1 MSTATTLSRAI
12 ARASRRTAN
21 SAVRPQCRRQYQPHC
36 PFTTAAVATRT
47 TPAPR
52 RQIRAYSQTVKELKE
67 ENAREKVAHEKEE
80 HLGPTKKY
88 TFEQVSLTSLLY
100 SISSPSP
107 PLRLIL
113 TNSLQIQDIASSP
126 DPHTHIIDVRTP
138 QEVEQTGRIPTALN
152 ICITTAADA
161 WFISE
166 EEFEERYGFERP
178 KKDEEVI
185 FYCKS
190 GVRSRGA
197 AEVVRNAGWSKVGE
211 FQGSWL
217 EWEKKGGEVE
227 K

>member
-1 MSTATTLSRAI
+1 MSTVTALSRAI
-12 ARASRRTAN
+12 ARGSRRTAEL
-21 SAVRPQCRRQYQPHC
+21 AVRPQCRRQYQPYC

-47 TPAPR
+47 APAPH

-67 ENAREKVAHEKEE
+67 ENAREKAAHEKGE

-88 TFEQVSLTSLLY
+88 TFE
-100 SISSPSP
+100 
-107 PLRLIL
+107 
-113 TNSLQIQDIASSP
+113 QIQDIASSP

-138 QEVEQTGRIPTALN
+138 QEIEQTGRIPTALH

-178 KKDEEVI
+178 KKDDEVI

-197 AEVVRNAGWSKVGE
+197 AEVVRNAGWRKVGE